1 MSRSVPPNV
10 VVDYPCSDDHPM
22 AESEFQLVPMLYAL
36 TVLRTHFRHREDV
49 YVGGDMF
56 LYYEEGNPRAVV
68 APDVF
73 VVIGAPKRAEHPRD
87 TYKLWEEPKGPDFVL
102 EVLSSS
108 TWEADL
114 GPKRALYASLGVSEY
129 WLLDPTREHLLS
141 PPLRGMRLVGRS
153 YRDLPVLQVAAG
165 APTLRSEA
173 LGLDLRLDRGALRFR
188 NATTEEDL
196 LGHEESDALRRAA
209 EIGIRR
215 EAAARRAAEV
225 QAEQADAARR
235 RETAAREAA
244 EAQLAELRTRLRD
257 MEGRRTAPQG

>member
-1 MSRSVPPNV
+1 MSRSVPPGV
-10 VVDYPCSDDHPM
+10 VVHYPCSDDQPM
-22 AESEFQLVPMLYAL
+22 AESEFQLVPMLYVL
-36 TVLRTHFRHREDV
+36 TVLRTHFRGREDV

-56 LYYEEGNPRAVV
+56 VYYEEGNPRAVV

-114 GPKRALYASLGVSEY
+114 GPKRALYASLGVAEY
-129 WLLDPTREHLLS
+129 WLFDPTREHLS

-153 YRDLPVLQVAAG
+153 YRDLPMLQVAAST
-165 APTLRSEA
+165 PTLRSDV
-173 LGLDLRLDRGALRFR
+173 LGLDLRLDRDALRFR
-188 NATTEEDL
+188 DPATAEDL

-209 EIGIRR
+209 EVRAQR
-215 EAAARRAAEV
+215 EAAARQAAEDR
-225 QAEQADAARR
+225 AEQAD
-235 RETAAREAA
+235 AAREAA
-244 EAQLAELRTRLRD
+244 EAQLAELRIRLRNL
-257 MEGRRTAPQG
+257 EGRRTAPQG